1 MSKHTY
7 IVRNT
12 AGRVI
17 ATRTTARE
25 YRFSDGESFS
35 INQKAGFK
43 YPVELVTTSA
53 QKAEVKEYKRQC
65 DENASKWHAQQI
77 KVHLN
82 DCVRKFHEGKIDFW
96 LGRFYGAEAH
106 AHRAIVNARE
116 AIKFAKKAKIEADE
130 KALFFAS
137 FERAEVFTYL
147 GLVQE
152 EAQDEAQD
160 EVFVTEPE
168 AEVKAMLEAVDAPA
182 QSYRDCANAYN
193 NYLTFKRIEKKQW
206 AHGYNFICDALLGKG
221 LDEYHPII
229 KPVMRYVMDNCEA
242 NFGIIYC
249 INFLSQVFKIALSL
263 DECRNQVWVA
273 DRIATAEASGIPARV
288 VWLLVDLRKFI
299 SSRQ

>member
-12 AGRVI
+12 AGKVI

-77 KVHLN
+77 RVNLN
-82 DCVRKFHEGKIDFW
+82 DCVRKFHAGKINYYI
-96 LGRFYGAEAH
+96 GREYGAEAN
-106 AHRAIVNARE
+106 AHWVITSAKN

-137 FERAEVFTYL
+137 FERTDVFTYL
-147 GLVQE
+147 GLVKAPVQE
-152 EAQDEAQD
+152 

-168 AEVKAMLEAVDAPA
+168 AEVKAMLEAVNAPA

-193 NYLTFKRIEKKQW
+193 NALTFKRIEKKQW
-206 AHGYNFICDALLGKG
+206 AHGYNFICDALLGNG

-229 KPVMRYVMDNCEA
+229 KPVMQYVMNNCEA

-249 INFLSQVFKIALSL
+249 IDFLTQVFKIALSL

-288 VWLLVDLRKFI
+288 IWLLVDLRKFI
-299 SSRQ
+299 SPRQ